1 MPSAAW
7 FSQAIEA
14 EEGDNEEEEEEE
26 RERRRAHPRLRCAW
40 LPALF
45 LSLMSVSQ
53 RNTRLAN
60 GKATGESSTLPRSGK
75 RGRDERGGGGIYIY
89 RSSSFGDGES
99 KRRTGERA
107 REGGSER
114 QAKEQQSSSR
124 PPSLGLPSLPFYRL
138 RPSVLPREVEPGKK
152 VVSPSN
158 SNFSI
163 GRRTGKASSANK
175 GDFV

>member
-7 FSQAIEA
+7 FSQAIAA

-26 RERRRAHPRLRCAW
+26 AREGRWAHPRLRCAW

-60 GKATGESSTLPRSGK
+60 GKATGESSALARSG
-75 RGRDERGGGGIYIY
+75 REGETGERGGGIYIY

-99 KRRTGERA
+99 KRRAGEEGRERTTGE
-107 REGGSER
+107 GTTVVVL
-114 QAKEQQSSSR
+114 
-124 PPSLGLPSLPFYRL
+124 PPPVVFPPDRMF
-138 RPSVLPREVEPGKK
+138 PSVLPREVGTRQKSC
-152 VVSPSN
+152 VPSN
-158 SNFSI
+158 SKFSI
-163 GRRTGKASSANK
+163 GRTGKASSANK